1 VSSAQKDR
9 PAGDVLRARLVAE
22 VDALE
27 RRDAQMRR
35 GEPAGVHKTR
45 VACRRLRGVLVSF
58 RPLFDDETT
67 GSLADEIQ
75 WLARL
80 LGDARDEFVVHERI
94 RLLLDEEPPDLVVGP
109 VAARL
114 ETTYGDRLHVPGV
127 LLTQRYRDLRAG
139 LDALVA
145 EPPWTD
151 LAERPARKVLPERLG
166 REWKRLRKRY
176 AALAD
181 DPHDDV
187 ALHDVR
193 KAAKRFRYAAETVEP
208 VVGKPARRAARAAQH
223 LTAHLGERQDTVASR
238 AQLVAL
244 AEAAAADGEPMF
256 TYGRLHA
263 REERCA
269 DELDAGLADVW
280 RRLTGPA
287 KRSTC

>member
-1 VSSAQKDR
+1 MSNALR
-9 PAGDVLRARLVAE
+9 TGTARDVLHARLLAE
-22 VDALE
+22 VDDLD

-58 RPLFDDETT
+58 GPVFDEETT
-67 GSLADEIQ
+67 GPLAEEVR
-75 WLARL
+75 WLARS
-80 LGDARDEFVVHERI
+80 LGDARDEFVVHARLR
-94 RLLLDEEPPDLVVGP
+94 RLLDDEPPELVVGP

-114 ETTYGDRLHVPGV
+114 TTTYGDKVHVPGV
-127 LLTQRYRDLRAG
+127 VLSQRYRDLRDG
-139 LDALVA
+139 LDVLVA
-145 EPPWTD
+145 GPPWTD
-151 LAERPARKVLPERLG
+151 LAEKPARKVLPKRL
-166 REWKRLRKRY
+166 RRDWKRLRKRY
-176 AALAD
+176 AAVVD

-263 REERCA
+263 REERRA

-287 KRSTC
+287 RRSTC